1 MAVIAGMRWTVTLHV
16 DADRR
21 VVRAVAGDPLAY
33 HAEAAAFSLAAYE
46 ATLPGDA
53 DVVIANAYPMDVS
66 LTFARSK
73 GLAPLHQ
80 ERCGASRILIA
91 ACPEGLGRHGLFPY
105 LNGPSFERQRHLLR
119 RLSVVKT
126 RTLPAKALG
135 RLRRRRPVRPA
146 ASVAPAA
153 VVPAYGNVPAR
164 QPVRLYLPG
173 GGGRDLDPHLQHLHG
188 SRDWSEVVA
197 AITTE
202 QDQRER
208 LSVAV
213 YTCSPL
219 QCLAFTGTEDTAFL
233 AQATA

>member
-1 MAVIAGMRWTVTLHV
+1 MSILC
-16 DADRR
+16 
-21 VVRAVAGDPLAY
+21 Y
-33 HAEAAAFSLAAYE
+33 HNPRPEVF
-46 ATLPGDA
+46 
-53 DVVIANAYPMDVS
+53 
-66 LTFARSK
+66 
-73 GLAPLHQ
+73 
-80 ERCGASRILIA
+80 ERHLRILMRRYRLI
-91 ACPEGLGRHGLFPY
+91 
-105 LNGPSFERQRHLLR
+105 SLR
-119 RLSVVKT
+119 RYLEWRRDPSI
-126 RTLPAKALG
+126 TLPAKALG

-173 GGGRDLDPHLQHLHG
+173 GGGRDLDPHLEHLHG